1 MASPMAKVA
10 GAANSSI
17 MLKMLV
23 PKMPANPQIG
33 RDCSM
38 AAALKCLY
46 LGGAEL
52 SDHSDRAFPW
62 AGYRRHD
69 QIDVE
74 AAADRA
80 DTDGFKRKLLGEI
93 QIRAIA
99 ECFKQIAVVDPGMD
113 QHPFVVRPAEAIY
126 LRREEAVLAGLRTC
140 RGGSFA
146 RATGKRS
153 RANAGQQAMKC

>member
-80 DTDGFKRKLLGEI
+80 DTDGLKLKLPGSI
-93 QIRAIA
+93 PIRARTA
-99 ECFKQIAVVDPGMD
+99 FFQNTN
-113 QHPFVVRPAEAIY
+113 VR
-126 LRREEAVLAGLRTC
+126 
-140 RGGSFA
+140 
-146 RATGKRS
+146 
-153 RANAGQQAMKC
+153 

>member
-1 MASPMAKVA
+1 
-10 GAANSSI
+10 

-69 QIDVE
+69 QIAVV

-80 DTDGFKRKLLGEI
+80 HTDGFKRQQLGDI
-93 QIRAIA
+93 QIRAID
-99 ECFKQIAVVDPGMD
+99 ECFTQLAVLDPGLA
-113 QHPFVVRPAEAIY
+113 QHTFFVPPAEDIS
-126 LRREEAVLAGLRTC
+126 LPT
-140 RGGSFA
+140 
-146 RATGKRS
+146 
-153 RANAGQQAMKC
+153 